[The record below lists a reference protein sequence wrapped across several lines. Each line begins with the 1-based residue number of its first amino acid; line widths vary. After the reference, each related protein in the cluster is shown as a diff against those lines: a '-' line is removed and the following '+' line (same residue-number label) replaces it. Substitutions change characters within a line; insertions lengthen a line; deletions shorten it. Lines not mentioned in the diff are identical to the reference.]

1 MRVTERFR
9 RRDFGHMDI
18 DITIDDPKAYT
29 KPFTVNVAFILLPD
43 TEFIEDICDNEKDQ
57 IHMVGK

>member
-18 DITIDDPKAYT
+18 EITIDDPKTYT
-29 KPFTVNVAFILLPD
+29 KPFTVAFALLPD
-43 TEFIEDICDNEKDQ
+43 TEVIEDICDNEKDQ
-57 IHMVGK
+57 PHMIRK